1 MPKRM
6 TTTLAKSAGTETD
19 ATAKAEVEIT
29 ELTKIEPTRVD
40 GVGTPANGFPILM
53 MKSIAPAVPAAPAG
67 DSASKDA
74 AAVTGCGCCSN
85 CDCDHGTA
93 KTAGEPKAKKAKDG
107 GKKATKSATMPEG
120 GSNTSSDTA
129 ITPDVI
135 AKAVA
140 EATGPLQAELEARKA
155 DIEILRDQVAKVL
168 ATPIPG
174 GPQLVTPPTNAAPQT
189 AAINEAARLR
199 AIAKQTTDPET
210 RLSYL
215 ELAARE
221 EGASITKE

>member
-19 ATAKAEVEIT
+19 AAAKAEVEIT

-53 MKSIAPAVPAAPAG
+53 MKSIAPAAEPAE
-67 DSASKDA
+67 K
-74 AAVTGCGCCSN
+74 AVEATGCGCCP
-85 CDCDHGTA
+85 DCTA
-93 KTAGEPKAKKAKDG
+93 EPKAKKAKDG

-155 DIEILRDQVAKVL
+155 DIETLRDQVAKVL

-174 GPQLVTPPTNAAPQT
+174 GPQLVTPPTNAPAQT

>member
-1 MPKRM
+1 M
-6 TTTLAKSAGTETD
+6 TTTTTEIPG
-19 ATAKAEVEIT
+19 AEKGAEVEIT
-29 ELTKIEPTRVD
+29 ELASIEPTRMD
-40 GVGTPANGFPILM
+40 GVGQPANGFPILM
-53 MKSIAPAVPAAPAG
+53 MKSLPSTTITLTAKAADP
-67 DSASKDA
+67 
-74 AAVTGCGCCSN
+74 TGCGCCAN
-85 CDCDHGTA
+85 CTCDHDATKATA
-93 KTAGEPKAKKAKDG
+93 EPKAKKAKDG

-140 EATGPLQAELEARKA
+140 EATGPLQAELKT
-155 DIEILRDQVAKVL
+155 LRAQVAKVL

-199 AIAKQTTDPET
+199 AIAKQTSDPET
-210 RLSYL
+210 AASYMA
-215 ELAARE
+215 LAARE
-221 EGASITKE
+221 EGAPITKE

>member
-1 MPKRM
+1 MS
-6 TTTLAKSAGTETD
+6 TTLAKSAGTKVE
-19 ATAKAEVEIT
+19 AAAKSDVEIT

-53 MKSIAPAVPAAPAG
+53 MKSIAPAAETGTAAKA
-67 DSASKDA
+67 DQAD
-74 AAVTGCGCCSN
+74 GCGCCAN
-85 CDCDHGTA
+85 CTCDHGA
-93 KTAGEPKAKKAKDG
+93 AKAKKSKDG

-120 GSNTSSDTA
+120 ESNASSNTA

-140 EATGPLQAELEARKA
+140 EAVAPLEARVKAAETRA
-155 DIEILRDQVAKVL
+155 DIAQEQMAKVL

-174 GPQLVTPPTNAAPQT
+174 GPQLVTPPTNPQQPNAAL
-189 AAINEAARLR
+189 NEAARLR
-199 AIAKQTTDPET
+199 AIAKQTIDPET
-210 RLSYL
+210 RASYL

-221 EGASITKE
+221 EGAPIT